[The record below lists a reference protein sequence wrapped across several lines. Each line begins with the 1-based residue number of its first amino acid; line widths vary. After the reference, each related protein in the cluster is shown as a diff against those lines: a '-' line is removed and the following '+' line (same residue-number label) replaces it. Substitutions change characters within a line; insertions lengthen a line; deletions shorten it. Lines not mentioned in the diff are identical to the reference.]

1 MGGDAMQQVKA
12 EGRRPRRIG
21 LQVHGREGRQ
31 ASLAQY
37 IQLGRSAFAHAAR
50 TNSVRREN
58 DEISL
63 FAEFSSLFRR
73 RKFPVL

>member
-1 MGGDAMQQVKA
+1 
-12 EGRRPRRIG
+12 
-21 LQVHGREGRQ
+21 VHGREGRW

-50 TNSVRREN
+50 TNSLGREN

-63 FAEFSSLFRR
+63 FAEFTSLFRR
-73 RKFPVL
+73 RKFPVLCMGNFDRNAQLFGET